1 MDDKKRLIKVLAH
14 HVVYNGMPLKVAVNI
29 LNQHKDEV
37 DNNQPDQRTQHRSNR
52 NTASNYINSGLLAFG

>member
-29 LNQHKDEV
+29 LNQHKDES
-37 DNNQPDQRTQHRSNR
+37 DTNQPDKAVCSSSHRRSNP
-52 NTASNYINSGLLAFG
+52 NHFNAGLLAFG